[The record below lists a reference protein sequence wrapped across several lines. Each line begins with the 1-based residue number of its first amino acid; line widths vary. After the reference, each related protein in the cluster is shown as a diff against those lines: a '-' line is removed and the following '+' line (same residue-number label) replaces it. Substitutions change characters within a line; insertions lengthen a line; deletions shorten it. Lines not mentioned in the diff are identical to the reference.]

1 MHVLIVE
8 DERRIASFVA
18 RGLSREGYAVQA
30 VADGDDAL
38 ASAARQEPA
47 LVLLDVMLPG
57 RDGIAVLRELIQLKP
72 ALPVMMLSARSDPE
86 TKVAALRA
94 GAIDYVSKP
103 FSFDELLER
112 VRIHLRRSSEL
123 DPSVLSAHG
132 VTLEL
137 RRRIA
142 DFGDGPIHLTDRE
155 ALVLEY
161 LMRHADEVV
170 SRERLLSAIWGYSFD
185 TETNTVDVC
194 VRRLRLKI
202 GHERIATIR
211 GRGTSCAPER
221 ASRAASC
228 PSSGSACSAS

>member
-30 VADGDDAL
+30 VADGDGAL
-38 ASAARQEPA
+38 ASVARQEPA

-57 RDGIAVLRELIQLKP
+57 RDGIAILRELLAMKP
-72 ALPVMMLSARSDPE
+72 TLPVMMLSARSDPE

-94 GAIDYVSKP
+94 GAIDYVAKP

-112 VRIHLRRSSEL
+112 VRIHLRRKSEL
-123 DPSVLSAHG
+123 DPSVLTAHG

-137 RRRIA
+137 RRRLA

-202 GHERIATIR
+202 GHDRIATIR
-211 GRGTSCAPER
+211 GAGYQLCA
-221 ASRAASC
+221 
-228 PSSGSACSAS
+228 

>member
-1 MHVLIVE
+1 VHVLIVE

-30 VADGDDAL
+30 VADGDAAL

-57 RDGIAVLRELIQLKP
+57 RDGIAILRELMQIKP
-72 ALPVMMLSARSDPE
+72 GLPVMMLSARSDPE

-94 GAIDYVSKP
+94 GAIDYVAKP

-123 DPSVLSAHG
+123 DPSILTSQG

-137 RRRIA
+137 RRRLA

-202 GHERIATIR
+202 GHERIATVR
-211 GRGTSCAPER
+211 GAGYQLCA
-221 ASRAASC
+221 
-228 PSSGSACSAS
+228 

>member
-30 VADGDDAL
+30 VVDGDGAL

-57 RDGIAVLRELIQLKP
+57 RDGIAVLRELLTLKP
-72 ALPVMMLSARSDPE
+72 TLPVMMLSARSDPE

-94 GAIDYVSKP
+94 GAIDYVAKP

-123 DPSVLSAHG
+123 DPSVLTAHG

-137 RRRIA
+137 RRRLA

-211 GRGTSCAPER
+211 GAGYQLCA
-221 ASRAASC
+221 
-228 PSSGSACSAS
+228 

>member
-30 VADGDDAL
+30 VADGDGAL

-57 RDGIAVLRELIQLKP
+57 RDGIAVLRELIDIKP
-72 ALPVMMLSARSDPE
+72 GLPVMMLSARSDPE

-94 GAIDYVSKP
+94 GAIDYVAKP

-123 DPSVLSAHG
+123 DPSVLTAHG

-137 RRRIA
+137 RRRLA

-202 GHERIATIR
+202 GHDRIATIR
-211 GRGTSCAPER
+211 GAGYQLCA
-221 ASRAASC
+221 
-228 PSSGSACSAS
+228 

>member
-1 MHVLIVE
+1 VHVLIVE

-30 VADGDDAL
+30 VVDGDGAL

-57 RDGIAVLRELIQLKP
+57 RDGIAVLRELLTLKP
-72 ALPVMMLSARSDPE
+72 TLPVMMLSARSDPE

-94 GAIDYVSKP
+94 GAIDYVAKP

-123 DPSVLSAHG
+123 DPSVLTAHG

-137 RRRIA
+137 RRRLA

-211 GRGTSCAPER
+211 GAGYQLCA
-221 ASRAASC
+221 
-228 PSSGSACSAS
+228 

>member
-30 VADGDDAL
+30 VADGDGAL

-57 RDGIAVLRELIQLKP
+57 RDGIAVLRELMALKP
-72 ALPVMMLSARSDPE
+72 TLPVMMLSARSDPE

-94 GAIDYVSKP
+94 GAIDYVAKP

-123 DPSVLSAHG
+123 DPSVLTAHG

-137 RRRIA
+137 RRRLA

-202 GHERIATIR
+202 GHDRIATVR
-211 GRGTSCAPER
+211 GAGYQLCA
-221 ASRAASC
+221 
-228 PSSGSACSAS
+228 

>member
-30 VADGDDAL
+30 VADGAAAL
-38 ASAARQEPA
+38 ASAGREAPA

-57 RDGIAVLRELIQLKP
+57 RDGIAVLRDLIALLP
-72 ALPVMMLSARSDPE
+72 SLPVMMLSARSDPE

-94 GAIDYVSKP
+94 GAIDYVAKP

-112 VRIHLRRSSEL
+112 VRIHLRRASEL
-123 DPSVLSAHG
+123 DPTVLSAHG
-132 VTLEL
+132 VTLDL
-137 RRRIA
+137 RKRVA
-142 DFGDGPIHLTDRE
+142 DFGDGPVQLTDRE

-202 GHERIATIR
+202 GHDRIATIR
-211 GRGTSCAPER
+211 GAGYQLCA
-221 ASRAASC
+221 
-228 PSSGSACSAS
+228 

>member
-30 VADGDDAL
+30 VADGDGAL

-57 RDGIAVLRELIQLKP
+57 RDGIAVLRELMALKP
-72 ALPVMMLSARSDPE
+72 TLPVMMLSAAPIR
-86 TKVAALRA
+86 R
-94 GAIDYVSKP
+94 
-103 FSFDELLER
+103 
-112 VRIHLRRSSEL
+112 RRSRLCARGRSTTSPSHSPSTSSSSACASTEAKLEL
-123 DPSVLSAHG
+123 NPSVLTCAG
-132 VTLEL
+132 CNPRVE
-137 RRRIA
+137 A
-142 DFGDGPIHLTDRE
+142 EACDFGEGPIHLTDRE

-211 GRGTSCAPER
+211 GAGYQLCA
-221 ASRAASC
+221 
-228 PSSGSACSAS
+228 

>member
-1 MHVLIVE
+1 VHVLIVE

-18 RGLSREGYAVQA
+18 RGLSREGYSVHA
-30 VADGDDAL
+30 VADGEGAV
-38 ASAARQEPA
+38 ASVARDVPSM
-47 LVLLDVMLPG
+47 VLLDVMLPG
-57 RDGIAVLRELIQLKP
+57 RDGIAILRDLMATNP
-72 ALPVMMLSARSDPE
+72 GLPVMMLSARSDPE

-94 GAIDYVSKP
+94 GAIDYVAKP

-123 DPSVLSAHG
+123 DPTVLTAHD
-132 VTLEL
+132 VTLDL
-137 RRRIA
+137 RRRLA
-142 DFGDGPIHLTDRE
+142 EFGDGPVHLTDRE

-202 GHERIATIR
+202 GHDRIATIR
-211 GRGTSCAPER
+211 GAGYQLCA
-221 ASRAASC
+221 
-228 PSSGSACSAS
+228 

>member
-30 VADGDDAL
+30 VADGAAAL
-38 ASAARQEPA
+38 ASAGREAPA

-57 RDGIAVLRELIQLKP
+57 RDGIAVLRDLIAMFP
-72 ALPVMMLSARSDPE
+72 SLPVMMLSARSDPE

-94 GAIDYVSKP
+94 GAIDYVAKP

-112 VRIHLRRSSEL
+112 VRIHLRRSAEL
-123 DPSVLSAHG
+123 DPTVLSAHG

-137 RRRIA
+137 RRRLA
-142 DFGDGPIHLTDRE
+142 DFGDGPVHLTDRE

-202 GHERIATIR
+202 GHDRIATIR
-211 GRGTSCAPER
+211 GAGYQLCA
-221 ASRAASC
+221 
-228 PSSGSACSAS
+228 

>member
-30 VADGDDAL
+30 VADGDAAL

-57 RDGIAVLRELIQLKP
+57 RDGIAILRELMQIKP
-72 ALPVMMLSARSDPE
+72 GLPVMMLSARSDPE

-94 GAIDYVSKP
+94 GAIDYVAKP

-123 DPSVLSAHG
+123 DPSVLTFQG

-137 RRRIA
+137 RRRLA

-202 GHERIATIR
+202 GHERIATVR
-211 GRGTSCAPER
+211 GAGYQLCA
-221 ASRAASC
+221 
-228 PSSGSACSAS
+228 

>member
-1 MHVLIVE
+1 VHVLIVE

-30 VADGDDAL
+30 VGDG
-38 ASAARQEPA
+38 SAAITSAGREVPA
-47 LVLLDVMLPG
+47 IVLLDVMLPG
-57 RDGIAVLRELIQLKP
+57 RDGIAVLRDLIAMAP
-72 ALPVMMLSARSDPE
+72 SLPVMMLSARSDPE
-86 TKVAALRA
+86 TKVTALRA
-94 GAIDYVSKP
+94 GAIDYVAKP

-112 VRIHLRRSSEL
+112 VRIHLRRTAEL
-123 DPSVLSAHG
+123 DPTMLSAHG

-137 RRRIA
+137 RRRLA
-142 DFGDGPIHLTDRE
+142 EFGDGPVQLTDRE

-202 GHERIATIR
+202 GHDRIATIR
-211 GRGTSCAPER
+211 GAGYQLCA
-221 ASRAASC
+221 
-228 PSSGSACSAS
+228 

>member
-1 MHVLIVE
+1 VHVLIVE
-8 DERRIASFVA
+8 DERRIASFVS
-18 RGLSREGYAVQA
+18 RGLCREGYAVQA
-30 VADGDDAL
+30 VPDGVSAL
-38 ASAARQEPA
+38 ASVAREAPA

-57 RDGIAVLRELIQLKP
+57 RDGIAVLRDLMAINP
-72 ALPVMMLSARSDPE
+72 RLPVMMLSARSDPE
-86 TKVAALRA
+86 TKVAALRS
-94 GAIDYVSKP
+94 GAIDYVAKP

-112 VRIHLRRSSEL
+112 IRIHLRRSSEL
-123 DPSVLSAHG
+123 DSSLLTAHG

-137 RRRIA
+137 KRRLA
-142 DFGDGPIHLTDRE
+142 DFGDGPVHLTDRE

-202 GHERIATIR
+202 GRERIATVR
-211 GRGTSCAPER
+211 GAGYQLCT
-221 ASRAASC
+221 
-228 PSSGSACSAS
+228 

>member
-18 RGLSREGYAVQA
+18 RGLSREGYTVQA
-30 VADGDDAL
+30 AADGDGAL
-38 ASAARQEPA
+38 ASVGRQEPA

-57 RDGIAVLRELIQLKP
+57 RDGIAVLRELQQLKP
-72 ALPVMMLSARSDPE
+72 ELPVIMLSARSDPE
-86 TKVAALRA
+86 TKVSALRA

-112 VRIHLRRSSEL
+112 VRIHLRRSSQL
-123 DPSVLSAHG
+123 DPSVLTTEG
-132 VTLEL
+132 ITLEL
-137 RRRIA
+137 RRRLV
-142 DFGDGPIHLTDRE
+142 DFGDGPIRLTDRE

-161 LMRHADEVV
+161 LMRHLDEVV

-202 GHERIATIR
+202 GHDRIATIR
-211 GRGTSCAPER
+211 GAGYQLCA
-221 ASRAASC
+221 
-228 PSSGSACSAS
+228 

>member
-1 MHVLIVE
+1 VNVLIVE

-30 VADGDDAL
+30 VADGDGAV
-38 ASAARQEPA
+38 ASVAREAPG

-57 RDGIAVLRELIQLKP
+57 RDGIAVLRELLATNP

-94 GAIDYVSKP
+94 GAIDYVAKP

-112 VRIHLRRSSEL
+112 VRIHLRRSAEL
-123 DPSVLSAHG
+123 DPTVLSAHG

-137 RRRIA
+137 RRRLA
-142 DFGDGPIHLTDRE
+142 DFGEGPVHLTDRE

-161 LMRHADEVV
+161 LMRHQDEVV

-211 GRGTSCAPER
+211 GAGYQLCA
-221 ASRAASC
+221 
-228 PSSGSACSAS
+228 

>member
-57 RDGIAVLRELIQLKP
+57 RDGIAILRELVALKP

-94 GAIDYVSKP
+94 GAIDYVAKP

-123 DPSVLSAHG
+123 DPSVLTAHG

-137 RRRIA
+137 RRRLA

-202 GHERIATIR
+202 GHERIATVR
-211 GRGTSCAPER
+211 GAGYQLCA
-221 ASRAASC
+221 
-228 PSSGSACSAS
+228 

>member
-1 MHVLIVE
+1 VHVLIVE

-30 VADGDDAL
+30 VADGEGAL

-57 RDGIAVLRELIQLKP
+57 RDGIAVLRELMALKP

-94 GAIDYVSKP
+94 GAIDYVAKP

-137 RRRIA
+137 RRRLA

-211 GRGTSCAPER
+211 GAGYQLCA
-221 ASRAASC
+221 
-228 PSSGSACSAS
+228 

>member
-1 MHVLIVE
+1 VHVLIVE

-18 RGLSREGYAVQA
+18 RGLSREGYAVHA
-30 VADGDDAL
+30 VADGNDAL

-57 RDGIAVLRELIQLKP
+57 RDGIAILRELMALKP

-94 GAIDYVSKP
+94 GAIDYVAKP

-123 DPSVLSAHG
+123 DPSVLTAHG

-137 RRRIA
+137 RRRLA

-202 GHERIATIR
+202 GHDRIATVR
-211 GRGTSCAPER
+211 GAGYQLCA
-221 ASRAASC
+221 
-228 PSSGSACSAS
+228 

>member
-1 MHVLIVE
+1 VHVLIVE

-47 LVLLDVMLPG
+47 LVLMDVMLPG
-57 RDGIAVLRELIQLKP
+57 RDGIAVLRELMQIKP
-72 ALPVMMLSARSDPE
+72 GLPVMMLSARSDPE

-94 GAIDYVSKP
+94 GAIDYVAKP

-123 DPSVLSAHG
+123 DPSVLSLNG
-132 VTLEL
+132 ITLEL
-137 RRRIA
+137 KRRLA

-211 GRGTSCAPER
+211 GAGYQLCA
-221 ASRAASC
+221 
-228 PSSGSACSAS
+228 

>member
-1 MHVLIVE
+1 VHVLIVE

-18 RGLSREGYAVQA
+18 RGLTREGYTVQA
-30 VADGDDAL
+30 VADGDAAL
-38 ASAARQEPA
+38 ASVARQEPA

-57 RDGIAVLRELIQLKP
+57 RDGIAVLRELMQLKP
-72 ALPVMMLSARSDPE
+72 GLPVMMLSARSDPE
-86 TKVAALRA
+86 IKVSALRA
-94 GAIDYVSKP
+94 GAIDYVAKP

-112 VRIHLRRSSEL
+112 VRIHLRRSSQL
-123 DPSVLSAHG
+123 DPSVLTAEG
-132 VTLEL
+132 ITLEL
-137 RRRIA
+137 RRRLV

-161 LMRHADEVV
+161 LMRHLDEVV

-211 GRGTSCAPER
+211 GAGYQLCA
-221 ASRAASC
+221 
-228 PSSGSACSAS
+228 

>member
-30 VADGDDAL
+30 VADGSAAL
-38 ASAARQEPA
+38 ASAAREAPA

-57 RDGIAVLRELIQLKP
+57 RDGIAVLRDLIAMAP

-94 GAIDYVSKP
+94 GAIDYVAKP

-123 DPSVLSAHG
+123 DPTVLSAHG

-137 RRRIA
+137 RRRLA
-142 DFGDGPIHLTDRE
+142 DFGDGPVHLTDRE

-202 GHERIATIR
+202 GHDRIATIR
-211 GRGTSCAPER
+211 GAGYQLCA
-221 ASRAASC
+221 
-228 PSSGSACSAS
+228 

>member
-1 MHVLIVE
+1 LLKLRESAFVHVLIVE

-30 VADGDDAL
+30 VADGAAAL
-38 ASAARQEPA
+38 ASAGREAPA

-57 RDGIAVLRELIQLKP
+57 RDGIAVLRDLIAMFP
-72 ALPVMMLSARSDPE
+72 SLPVMMLSARSDPE
-86 TKVAALRA
+86 TKVTALRA
-94 GAIDYVSKP
+94 GAIDYVAKP

-112 VRIHLRRSSEL
+112 VRIHLRRSAEL
-123 DPSVLSAHG
+123 DPTVLSAHG

-137 RRRIA
+137 RRRLA
-142 DFGDGPIHLTDRE
+142 DFGDGPVHLTDRE

-202 GHERIATIR
+202 GHDRIATIR
-211 GRGTSCAPER
+211 GAGYQLCA
-221 ASRAASC
+221 
-228 PSSGSACSAS
+228 

>member
-1 MHVLIVE
+1 LIVE

-30 VADGDDAL
+30 VVDGDGAL

-57 RDGIAVLRELIQLKP
+57 RDGIAVLRELLTLKP
-72 ALPVMMLSARSDPE
+72 TLPVMMLSARSDPE

-94 GAIDYVSKP
+94 GAIDYVAKP

-123 DPSVLSAHG
+123 DPSVLTAHG

-137 RRRIA
+137 RRRLA

-211 GRGTSCAPER
+211 GAGYQLCA
-221 ASRAASC
+221 
-228 PSSGSACSAS
+228 

>member
-1 MHVLIVE
+1 MNVLIVE

-30 VADGDDAL
+30 VADGDGAV
-38 ASAARQEPA
+38 ASVAREAPG

-57 RDGIAVLRELIQLKP
+57 RDGIAVLRELLATNP

-94 GAIDYVSKP
+94 GAIDYVAKP

-112 VRIHLRRSSEL
+112 VRIHLRRSAEL
-123 DPSVLSAHG
+123 DPTVLSAHG

-137 RRRIA
+137 RRRLA
-142 DFGDGPIHLTDRE
+142 DFGEGPVHLTDRE

-161 LMRHADEVV
+161 LMRHQDEVV

-211 GRGTSCAPER
+211 GAGYQLCA
-221 ASRAASC
+221 
-228 PSSGSACSAS
+228 

>member
-1 MHVLIVE
+1 MLKLRESLLVHVLIVE
-8 DERRIASFVA
+8 DERRIASFLA
-18 RGLSREGYAVQA
+18 RGLSREGAA
-30 VADGDDAL
+30 GPAGLDGSAAL
-38 ASAARQEPA
+38 ASAGREAPA

-57 RDGIAVLRELIQLKP
+57 RDGIAVLRDLVAMAP
-72 ALPVMMLSARSDPE
+72 TLPVMMLSARSDSE
-86 TKVAALRA
+86 TKVTALRA
-94 GAIDYVSKP
+94 GAIDYVAKP

-112 VRIHLRRSSEL
+112 VRIHLRRSTEL
-123 DPSVLSAHG
+123 DPTVLSAHG

-137 RRRIA
+137 RRRLA
-142 DFGDGPIHLTDRE
+142 DFGDGPVHLTDRE

-202 GHERIATIR
+202 GHDRIATIR
-211 GRGTSCAPER
+211 GAGYQLCA
-221 ASRAASC
+221 
-228 PSSGSACSAS
+228 

>member
-1 MHVLIVE
+1 VHVLIVE

-57 RDGIAVLRELIQLKP
+57 RDGIAVLRELMALKP
-72 ALPVMMLSARSDPE
+72 SLPVMMLSARSDPE

-94 GAIDYVSKP
+94 GAIDYVAKP

-123 DPSVLSAHG
+123 DPSVLTAHG

-137 RRRIA
+137 RRRLA

-211 GRGTSCAPER
+211 GAGYQLCA
-221 ASRAASC
+221 
-228 PSSGSACSAS
+228 

>member
-30 VADGDDAL
+30 VADGTAAL
-38 ASAARQEPA
+38 ASARREAPG

-57 RDGIAVLRELIQLKP
+57 RDGIAVLRDLVAMIP
-72 ALPVMMLSARSDPE
+72 SLPVIMLSARSDPE
-86 TKVAALRA
+86 MKVAALRA
-94 GAIDYVSKP
+94 GAIDYVAKP

-112 VRIHLRRSSEL
+112 VRIHLRRASEL
-123 DPSVLSAHG
+123 DPTMLSAHG
-132 VTLEL
+132 VTLDL
-137 RRRIA
+137 RKRVA
-142 DFGDGPIHLTDRE
+142 DFGDGPVQLTDRE

-202 GHERIATIR
+202 GHDRIATIR
-211 GRGTSCAPER
+211 GAGYQLCA
-221 ASRAASC
+221 
-228 PSSGSACSAS
+228 